1 MANRKRKGRPVFG
14 WLILDKPAGM
24 SSTQTVATVKR
35 LFRAQKAG
43 HAGTLDP
50 LASGCLPIALGEAT
64 KTMSQMLEAG
74 KTYRFTISWGVE
86 TNTDDTEGRPVA
98 TSQTRPDRPAI
109 EAAIPEFEG
118 EIEQVPPSFSA
129 VKIHGERA
137 YNLAREGERPEL
149 PPRQVTI
156 DRFELIATPDPDH
169 SIFEI
174 DCGKG
179 TYVRSLARDL
189 GRLLGTFGHVSEL
202 RRLNVGPFPEDEMV
216 PLASLR
222 IAAEEGPEAC
232 DALLLPVEAA
242 LSELPRISLHNNDI
256 NSVLRG
262 QSVLL
267 RGAEIP
273 TPGPAYATG
282 GGRLLA
288 IGAIDA
294 GSFQPKRVFHL

>member
-216 PLASLR
+216 PLGSLR

-273 TPGPAYATG
+273 TPGPAYASG